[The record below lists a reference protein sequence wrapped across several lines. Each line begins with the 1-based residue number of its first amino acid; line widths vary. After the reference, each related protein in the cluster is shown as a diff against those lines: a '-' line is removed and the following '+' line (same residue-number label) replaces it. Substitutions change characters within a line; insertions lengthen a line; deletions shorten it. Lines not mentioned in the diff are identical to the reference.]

1 MGGIWGP
8 DLDGVPNGRTFNR
21 MADASSLTLQVVSVT
36 AVLVGFGYW
45 VTRLLASV
53 ESTSQ
58 MVLQRVPVRADRRR
72 R

>member
-1 MGGIWGP
+1 
-8 DLDGVPNGRTFNR
+8 
-21 MADASSLTLQVVSVT
+21 MADASSLTLQVVSVS
-36 AVLVGFGYW
+36 AVLVGLGYW

>member
-1 MGGIWGP
+1 
-8 DLDGVPNGRTFNR
+8 

>member
-1 MGGIWGP
+1 MS
-8 DLDGVPNGRTFNR
+8 
-21 MADASSLTLQVVSVT
+21 DASSLTLQVMSVS

-45 VTRLLASV
+45 VSRLLASV
-53 ESTSQ
+53 ERTGQ